1 MIFKETALDENKL
14 INFPH
19 NDDDNVYDTKCRFL
33 QNDEDGDK
41 SWQISRDT
49 DLSVLICLIL

>member
-41 SWQISRDT
+41 S
-49 DLSVLICLIL
+49 